1 MFPKACLGLCI
12 CGSMLVA
19 TALRSHAQDAPKTAA
34 AALVEAENNVSVKL
48 GETPWQKA
56 EPVMPLAVGNI
67 VQTGEFSRAT
77 VRLSHSSVA
86 RLDELTRAEIVP
98 PNRESGKA
106 AVNLSA
112 GALYFFSREKAN
124 ELEVLTPAAT
134 GALRGTEFV
143 VRVESGGRTRITML
157 DGVVE
162 LSNAAG
168 SVTLHS
174 GEQGEAEIGQPPRKT
189 AMIEAKN
196 IIQWTLYYPAVLDPE
211 DLNLSDAERR
221 AVADSLAAYID
232 GDLLG
237 ALERY
242 PKNHRPTSPGGRLF
256 RAGVLLAVG
265 RLDVAMREMERV
277 PADAPGRLALE
288 QMIAAVRFTDWTRT
302 ATPQTAGEWMA
313 ASYYLQSK
321 AELELARTAAKRAT
335 EVAPGFGYAWV
346 RLANL
351 EFSFGRTSQALRE
364 LTRGLELTPR
374 NAQGYALRGY
384 MLSAQNSIRQARA
397 AFDEAIRLD
406 GALGNAWLGR
416 GLTYMRE
423 RRDEEGLQD
432 LQTAAVLEPNRSIF
446 RSYLGK
452 VFSVMNR
459 AKTAN
464 LDLERAKELDPNDP
478 TPWLYSAI
486 QRKQENRYNQAVDDL
501 EKSVALNDNRQIFR
515 SKFLLDQDRSIR
527 GTNLAAIYL
536 NDGMQ
541 EQSIREAVLAVNSD
555 YSSAPAHLFLANSY
569 NALRDPTRVLLRY
582 ETPWFSELLLSNML
596 SPVGGGPLS
605 QFVSEQEYS
614 KMFQQDGF
622 GMNSVTQYLSNGQ
635 MVEVGSQY
643 GTFGNFSYAL
653 DAEYYY
659 SNGQRLNNDVSRFEG
674 YATIKFQ
681 LTPRDTLFFQAKF
694 QRLETGDVL
703 QRYDQSVVNNDRSA
717 LTTNFSETQVPG
729 LLLAGYHHEWTPGHH
744 TLLLAGRLENN
755 QSLSAQDTTQA
766 LLARDVSL
774 FTVGLPFGED
784 DFNLP
789 FNNPQIQQTLQKLT
803 GKGLIEGLYSAPF
816 DLSYNAGFVTYSLE
830 LQQIATTGPNTLIAG
845 VRYQKGQF
853 DTSVRMTSKDPTLA
867 TLFDSPPAHQD
878 YSVGMNRLSL
888 YVYDTFRVAPW
899 LSLTGALTYDR
910 MEYPDNFRSPPIN
923 GGQREL
929 EKFLPKAGFILQ
941 PTSGTVIRGACGKAI
956 SGASFDESVRLEP
969 TQVAGFT
976 QAYRTLASESLIGS
990 VAGSEY
996 QFWGASVEQKLP
1008 TRTYMGV
1015 MFLQM
1020 EQNIDQTIGT
1030 FDFLDS
1036 LGNYPNEIL
1045 PSSLG
1050 VKYRYRE
1057 RVLSASI
1064 NQLVGNY
1071 WSLGARYTFTKS
1083 EFSQD
1088 IPELQKA
1095 LKTPLADP
1103 TTVPDIERNAHQRW
1117 SSALNQ
1123 LSLFVIF
1130 NHPSGFFFQGEANWF
1145 AQTNCGFEL
1154 PRTGDNF
1161 WQYNLYGGYRFYK
1174 NQCEIG
1180 CGILNIGGGD
1190 YQLEPLTPYAEL
1202 PRERTFMARVKI
1214 SF

>member
-1 MFPKACLGLCI
+1 LI
-12 CGSMLVA
+12 
-19 TALRSHAQDAPKTAA
+19 
-34 AALVEAENNVSVKL
+34 EAENNVSVKR

-56 EPVMPLAVGNI
+56 EPVMPLAIGNM

-77 VRLSHSSVA
+77 VRLSASSVA

-106 AVNLSA
+106 SVNLSA

-143 VRVESGGRTRITML
+143 VRVEKGGRTRVTML

-174 GEQGEAEIGQPPRKT
+174 GEQGEAEIGQAPRKT

-196 IIQWTLYYPAVLDPE
+196 IIQWTLYYPAVLDPA
-211 DLNLSDAERR
+211 DLNLGDAERR
-221 AVADSLAAYID
+221 AVADSLAAYNA

-242 PKNHRPTSPGGRLF
+242 PKNYRPTSSGGRLY

-265 RLDVAMREMERV
+265 RLDAAQKEMEQV

-302 ATPQTAGEWMA
+302 GTPQTAGEWMA

-321 AELELARTAAKRAT
+321 AELELARTAARHAT
-335 EVAPGFGYAWV
+335 EKAPGFGFAWV

-351 EFSFGRTSQALRE
+351 EFSFGRTPQAERDLA
-364 LTRGLELTPR
+364 RGLELTPL
-374 NAQGYALRGY
+374 NAQGHALRGF
-384 MLSAQNSIRQARA
+384 MLSAQNSIRKARE

-423 RRDEEGLQD
+423 RRDEQGLHD
-432 LQTAAVLEPNRSIF
+432 LQAAAVLEPNRSIF

-452 VFSVMNR
+452 AFSVMNR
-459 AKTAN
+459 AKTADR
-464 LDLERAKELDPNDP
+464 DLERAKELDPNDP

-501 EKSVALNDNRQIFR
+501 EKSVALNDNRRIYR
-515 SKFLLDQDRSIR
+515 SRFLLDQDRSIR

-536 NDGMQ
+536 NDGMP
-541 EQSIREAVLAVNSD
+541 EQSVREAVLAVNSD

-569 NALRDPTRVLLRY
+569 NALRDPTRILLRY

-622 GMNSVTQYLSNGQ
+622 GINSVTQYLSNGQ
-635 MVEVGSQY
+635 WYEVGSQY

-653 DAEYYY
+653 DAEYYN
-659 SNGQRLNNDVSRFEG
+659 STGLRANNAISRFEG

-681 LTPRDTLFFQAKF
+681 LTPRDTLFFQGKF
-694 QRLETGDVL
+694 QRLTTGDVL
-703 QRYDQSVVNNDRSA
+703 QRYDQSAVNSDRSA

-729 LLLAGYHHEWTPGHH
+729 LLLAGYHHEWAPGQH
-744 TLLLAGRLENN
+744 TLLLAGRLENR
-755 QSLSAQDTTQA
+755 QSLTAQDTIQSIIG
-766 LLARDVSL
+766 RDVSL
-774 FTVGLPFGED
+774 FTTDLPFEFED
-784 DFNLP
+784 YNMP
-789 FNNPQIQQTLQKLT
+789 FNNPAVKKTLRNLV
-803 GKGLIEGLYSAPF
+803 GKGPINAIYNAPL
-816 DLSYNAGFVTYSLE
+816 DLKYNAGFVTYSAE
-830 LQQIATTGPNTLIAG
+830 LQQIATLGPNTLIVG
-845 VRYQKGQF
+845 GRYQKGQF
-853 DTSVRMTSKDPTLA
+853 DTSVRLTNRDPLLA
-867 TLFDSPPAHQD
+867 PFYENPPAEQN
-878 YSVGMNRLSL
+878 YSVGMDRLSL
-888 YVYDTFRVAPW
+888 YVYDTLHVGPW

-910 MEYPDNFRSPPIN
+910 MQYPDNFRSPPIN
-923 GGQREL
+923 NRQRVI
-929 EKFLPKAGFILQ
+929 EKVLPKAGFILQ
-941 PTSGTVIRGACGKAI
+941 PTSSTVIRGAWGRAI

-976 QAYRTLASESLIGS
+976 QAYRTLASESLFGS
-990 VAGSEY
+990 VAGSEF

-1008 TRTYMGV
+1008 TRTFMGV
-1015 MFLQM
+1015 QFLQM
-1020 EQNIDQTIGT
+1020 EQITDQTAGT
-1030 FDFLDS
+1030 FDYLDS
-1036 LGNYPNEIL
+1036 LGYYPSGIL

-1050 VKYRYRE
+1050 VNYRYKE
-1057 RVLSASI
+1057 QSLSASI
-1064 NQLVGNY
+1064 NQLVGNC
-1071 WSLGARYTFTKS
+1071 WSVGARYKFTKS
-1083 EFSQD
+1083 EVTQE
-1088 IPELQKA
+1088 IPAFRQA
-1095 LKTPLADP
+1095 LKAPIADP
-1103 TTVPDIERNAHQRW
+1103 AAAAAIKDNASVRW
-1117 SSALNQ
+1117 TSALNE
-1123 LSLFVIF
+1123 LSLFVLF
-1130 NHPSGFFFQGEANWF
+1130 NHPSGVFLQGEANWF
-1145 AQTNCGFEL
+1145 AQTNCGFTN
-1154 PRTGDNF
+1154 PHDGDVF
-1161 WQYNLYGGYRFYK
+1161 WQYNIYGGYRFYK
-1174 NQCEIG
+1174 NQCEVG

-1202 PRERTFMARVKI
+1202 PRARTFIARVKI